1 MNSDRADRLGQRG
14 GVNRRAFLRVA
25 GGAAA
30 VAGVA
35 GLPAFGRRGVARA
48 AEPKR
53 GGTLRI
59 LQIEPA
65 VGFNPALE
73 GGNWPETQRLVYNG
87 LTDFNPA
94 SELVPGL
101 ARSWTYSEGA
111 DVFTFQLMPG
121 VKFHDGKDLT
131 AEDVKFTFEM
141 VVDSNAG
148 SPFASYLPNLKSVDA
163 PEKDT
168 VTFKFNG
175 PNVLFMPALSAL
187 GIVPKH
193 LWSGSDPKKSPYLVK
208 PVGTGP
214 FMLKEW
220 QRSDHLTF
228 VANPNYFRKPK
239 PYLDQVIFK
248 VVTDAA
254 TGIEAFKNGE
264 LDAVF
269 GQGVPGGLPYGQ
281 VRQLIQAKPAN
292 MAVSEFNQAFS
303 QLLWMNCAKPPFDNV
318 KVRRALAHAINKEL
332 IIKALLQGFGQAQP
346 SIIGDLPG
354 LKWAHDPSIRGYE
367 YNPAKAN
374 QLLDEAGF
382 PKKGSTRFPVTIL
395 ATEGFRVKLSEALRA
410 MLAAVG
416 IESSIKSYTWATY
429 IARIRQ
435 DRDTAGCIWTIFNSR
450 QVDPS
455 VAVINLN
462 GQGIAPG
469 GENWAQWNHPKAT
482 ELISAARSVADQA
495 KRKPLYMQVQKIV
508 EEEVPV
514 IPLYSA
520 VGIDLSYQ
528 YVQSLQSV
536 ESLTGTMQSVEGVW
550 LDKA

>member
-1 MNSDRADRLGQRG
+1 MNSDRTNKLGQRG
-14 GVNRRAFLRVA
+14 GMSRRTFLRMA
-25 GGAAA
+25 GGGAA

-35 GLPAFGRRGVARA
+35 GAPLFGRHGVARA
-48 AEPKR
+48 ADPKR
-53 GGTLRI
+53 GGTFRI

-73 GGNWPETQRLVYNG
+73 GGNWPETQRMVYNG
-87 LTDFNPA
+87 LTDFSPT

-101 ARSWTYSEGA
+101 ARSWTVSEAA
-111 DVFTFQLMPG
+111 DIFTFQLTPG

-131 AEDVKFTFEM
+131 ADDVKFTFEM
-141 VVDSNAG
+141 VVDSNVG
-148 SPFASYLPNLKSVDA
+148 SPFASYLPNLKSVEA
-163 PEKDT
+163 PEKGT

-193 LWSGSDPKKSPYLVK
+193 LWAGSDPKKSPYLVK

-248 VVTDAA
+248 VVPDAA

-269 GQGVPGGLPYGQ
+269 SQGVPGGLPYGQ
-281 VRQLIQAKPAN
+281 VRQLVQAKPAN
-292 MAVSEFNQAFS
+292 MVVSEFNQAFS

-332 IIKALLQGFGQAQP
+332 VIKTLLQGFGQVQQ
-346 SIIGDLPG
+346 SIVGDLPG
-354 LKWAHDPSIRGYE
+354 LKWAHDAGVHGYE

-374 QLLDEAGF
+374 QLLDDAGF
-382 PKKGSTRFPVTIL
+382 PKKGNTRFQLTIL
-395 ATEGFRVKLSEALRA
+395 ATEGFRVKLSEALKA
-410 MLAAVG
+410 MLAAIG

-435 DRDTAGCIWTIFNSR
+435 ERDTAGAIWTIFNSR

-455 VAVINLN
+455 VAVINLS
-462 GQGIAPG
+462 GKGIGSG
-469 GENWAQWNHPKAT
+469 GENWSQWNNPKAT
-482 ELISAARSVADQA
+482 ELIEAARSVADQA
-495 KRKPLYMQVQKIV
+495 KRKPLYAQVQKIV

-520 VGIDLSYQ
+520 VGIDLYYQ
-528 YVQSLQSV
+528 YVQGLQSV
-536 ESLTGTMQSVEGVW
+536 ESLTGTMESVEGIW
-550 LDKA
+550 LNKA